1 MTKKNIKHY
10 TSTKYIEYRKYH
22 KYAHSYIWLHT
33 RNVTDLCIYRF
44 LLNGQLHALKQYYTF
59 QIAVLHEQMV
69 KAAFYE

>member
-1 MTKKNIKHY
+1 MIT
-10 TSTKYIEYRKYH
+10 
-22 KYAHSYIWLHT
+22 T

-69 KAAFYE
+69 KVAFYE